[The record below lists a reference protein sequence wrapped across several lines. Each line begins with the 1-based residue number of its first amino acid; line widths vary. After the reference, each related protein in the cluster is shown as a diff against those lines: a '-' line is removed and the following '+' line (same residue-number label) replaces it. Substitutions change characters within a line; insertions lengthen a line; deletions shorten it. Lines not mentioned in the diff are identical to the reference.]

1 MRNRKSSP
9 FATLIIGV
17 AFIVCAW
24 VAYTNFS
31 KPMAEE
37 AEATESWPTA
47 PGVITSSEIDQYD
60 SDGTTMYSAEINYD
74 FTVDDKPYNGN
85 RITINSG
92 NTSTSSIKEV
102 KKDLQKYP
110 VGANVTVYYDPELPN
125 NAVLEPGADFLTYL
139 IKYGPFVFVFF
150 GVLMLFQ
157 VFKKIGLL
165 VLALFVGSR
174 K

>member
-1 MRNRKSSP
+1 MKNRKSSP
-9 FATLIIGV
+9 VATLIIGV
-17 AFIVCAW
+17 AFIVGAW

-37 AEATESWPTA
+37 AEATESWPTV

-85 RITINSG
+85 RISINSG
-92 NTSTSSIKEV
+92 NSSTSSIKEV

-110 VGANVTVYYDPELPN
+110 VGAAVTVYYDPELPN

-139 IKYGPFVFVFF
+139 IKYAPFLF
-150 GVLMLFQ
+150 GFLGIAMLWQ
-157 VFKKIGLL
+157 LFKKVGLL
-165 VLALFVGSR
+165 ILALFIGSR
-174 K
+174 R